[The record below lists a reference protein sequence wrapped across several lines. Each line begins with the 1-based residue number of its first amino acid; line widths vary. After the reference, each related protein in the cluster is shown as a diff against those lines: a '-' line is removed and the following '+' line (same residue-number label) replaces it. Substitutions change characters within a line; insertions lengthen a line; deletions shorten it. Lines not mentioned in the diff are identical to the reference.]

1 MGPSVVLLAVEWP
14 SFLSNPA
21 TLVLLIPIVAIL
33 VGGITGIVKLLL
45 RHRER
50 MAMIERGLHP
60 DYPPEE
66 DDVPNRP

>member
-1 MGPSVVLLAVEWP
+1 MDPSVVLLAVEWP

-60 DYPPEE
+60 DYPPEQ